1 MKFKTQL
8 LIIIIIFLFP
18 IILNA
23 QQEIEVS
30 EDSALISKGKQ
41 LGYAVYIPQG
51 EFDDIKK
58 DWSKLIRQNTKSK
71 VEEVGFEINILGTQ
85 IEEIHHEPI
94 NLYSVIYQKDTA
106 FLVIAF
112 FEIDSVFFTFDENN
126 KTLQSEKIYH
136 GIKHF
141 IRNFAVEQYKTAVQ
155 NELDEE
161 EKTLKKLNKEFA
173 NLTKENEN
181 AHKEIQQNEQDTT
194 NSKHAII
201 TYERD
206 NERKLEEINAKK
218 ESMASIPKGS
228 DLEKE
233 AKKELKGLE
242 KDKKHFENNLEK
254 ERKNI
259 VECNAKIEE
268 MNLLIENNLKQ
279 QEEMK
284 VFIEQQEEV
293 VKVVTAKLNGIK

>member
-8 LIIIIIFLFP
+8 LIIITIFLFP

-94 NLYSVIYQKDTA
+94 NLYSVIYQKDTV

-161 EKTLKKLNKEFA
+161 EKTLKKFNKEFA

-181 AHKEIQQNEQDTT
+181 AHKEIQKNEQDTT

-218 ESMASIPKGS
+218 ESMASLPKDSELG
-228 DLEKE
+228 KE

-242 KDKKHFENNLEK
+242 KDKKHIENNLEK

-284 VFIEQQEEV
+284 VFIEQQQEV
-293 VKVVTAKLNGIK
+293 VIAVAAKLGGIK